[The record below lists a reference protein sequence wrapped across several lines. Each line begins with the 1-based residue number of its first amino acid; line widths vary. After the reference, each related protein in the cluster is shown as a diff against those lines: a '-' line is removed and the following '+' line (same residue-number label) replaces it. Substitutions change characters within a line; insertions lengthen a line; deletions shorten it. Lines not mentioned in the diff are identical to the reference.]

1 MIAGPDHE
9 TLQNLLQQ
17 EHYTQAIE
25 HVVDFPDP
33 DYHYAMCL
41 IYGLWGHGEEALE
54 HCQQV
59 EGIDNDSDLYLY
71 YSAEALAYYRLG
83 EYDAARESITLAKEI
98 ATDWR
103 LEFLE
108 VLMGNRDIS
117 EVTVHP
123 WERKEMFRLV
133 PILMFGGLDNP

>member
-1 MIAGPDHE
+1 
-9 TLQNLLQQ
+9 
-17 EHYTQAIE
+17 
-25 HVVDFPDP
+25 
-33 DYHYAMCL
+33 
-41 IYGLWGHGEEALE
+41 
-54 HCQQV
+54 
-59 EGIDNDSDLYLY
+59 
-71 YSAEALAYYRLG
+71 LAYYRLG